1 MVIYSFVALVV
12 VLTNLENVIGKGFHF
27 SEMKQNDL
35 EEMESWLKDREENW
49 RDTHFTAASDPSTQ
63 LVLVIEGVR

>member
-35 EEMESWLKDREENW
+35 EEMFPRKRKK
-49 RDTHFTAASDPSTQ
+49 FTACECGGQTDETDA
-63 LVLVIEGVR
+63 